1 MMVELVA
8 GMELSGLM
16 LFQSVNFSKT
26 SRGSDMARVTLL
38 TEDGTTNT
46 AVVWDDSILGVLKFA
61 TIPMQVDAVITVDSY
76 NGGVSCKLVG
86 LNNVYDIVDIGKW
99 YKKLDSQANGNLLL
113 TNLKGVVSEK
123 ALALVLKMLN
133 ENGREISVAMA
144 AQYGGYHDGVIGGLL
159 NHLRKLVKYG
169 TVAMAEYKD
178 TFTQTERDLVFLGL
192 VLHDMGKLY
201 ELKDG
206 AYWEESIV
214 PHTVSGIWFLDKYK
228 DEIIEQYGRMFYLEL
243 VAIIS
248 QHHGEF
254 GERPKTVYAYLVHV
268 IDLLD
273 SRVSGLQKKL
283 DDGVVG
289 NCYFDEF
296 KLTFNRYE

>member
-1 MMVELVA
+1 MVELVS
-8 GMELSGLM
+8 GTELSGAM
-16 LFQSVNFSKT
+16 LLTNVSYSKT
-26 SRGSDMARVTLL
+26 SRGSDMARVTFVL
-38 TEDGTTNT
+38 EDETTSS
-46 AVVWDDSILGVLKFA
+46 AVVWDEGILSTLRYVKCPVQIDGV
-61 TIPMQVDAVITVDSY
+61 VSVDSY

-86 LNNVYDIVDIGKW
+86 IHNVYDKVDIIKW
-99 YKKLDSQANGNLLL
+99 YKKLDSQYNGNALI
-113 TNLKGVVSEK
+113 TNLKGVVSEE
-123 ALALVLKMLN
+123 ALALVIKMFN
-133 ENGREISVAMA
+133 ENAKELSMAMA

-169 TVAMAEYKD
+169 SVAMGEYSK

-214 PHTVSGIWFLDKYK
+214 PHTVSGIWFLEKYRE
-228 DEIIEQYGRMFYLEL
+228 DIEGRYGRMFYLEL

-283 DDGVVG
+283 DEGTTADSH
-289 NCYFDEF
+289 YFDEF
-296 KLTFNRYE
+296 RLAFNRYE